1 MSDLERI
8 GISLDKGLLGLFD
21 ELIRGRG
28 YPNRS
33 EAIRDLIRR
42 ELSQEEL
49 SQPDARAIAGIFL
62 IYDHHNSNVHQKLIE
77 LQHNHL
83 LEVITTIHVHLDHH
97 NCLEIIIL
105 KGKVADISQLSD
117 KITSMK
123 GIKLSRNCL
132 MTPGENLV

>member
-8 GISLDKGLLGLFD
+8 GISLEKSLLAPFD
-21 ELIRGRG
+21 GLIRERG

-33 EAIRDLIRR
+33 EAFRDLIRR

-49 SQPDARAIAGIFL
+49 SQPNARAIAGIFL
-62 IYDHHNSNVHQKLIE
+62 IYDHHNPHVHQKLTE

-83 LEVITTIHVHLDHH
+83 LEVISAIHIHLDHH

-105 KGKVADISQLSD
+105 KGKVSDISQLSD

-123 GIKLSRNCL
+123 GIKLRRSCL
-132 MTPGENLV
+132 MTPGDKLV

>member
-21 ELIRGRG
+21 DLIRRRG

-33 EAIRDLIRR
+33 EAVRDLIRN
-42 ELSQEEL
+42 ELSQEKL
-49 SQPDARAIAGIFL
+49 SRPDTRAIAGIFL
-62 IYDHHNSNVHQKLIE
+62 IYDHHNPKIHQKLTE
-77 LQHNHL
+77 LQHDHL
-83 LEVITTIHVHLDHH
+83 LEVISAIHVHLDHH

-105 KGKVADISQLSD
+105 KGKVSDISQLGD

-123 GIKLSRNCL
+123 GIKLSRSCL
-132 MTPGENLV
+132 MTPGDKLA

>member
-1 MSDLERI
+1 MSDLERV
-8 GISLDKGLLGLFD
+8 GISLDQSLLKMFDGL
-21 ELIRGRG
+21 IHRRG

-42 ELSQEEL
+42 ELSQEQL
-49 SQPDARAIAGIFL
+49 AQPDSRAIAGIFL
-62 IYDHHNSNVHQKLIE
+62 IYDHHNPAVHQKLID

-83 LEVITTIHVHLDHH
+83 LEVISSIHVHLDHH

-105 KGKVADISQLSD
+105 KGKVADIQTLSD

-123 GIKLSRNCL
+123 GIQLSQSCL
-132 MTPGENLV
+132 MSPGENLA